1 MRNKL
6 TMVKAILPRCSV
18 RTSLCAAALL
28 CGSLISTQT
37 FSDDAAK
44 SSFREVPAAEHYDN
58 ALALIES
65 RSYTDALALLRRL
78 QAYFPAFEKL
88 SSVQTRIA
96 VLQEA
101 DDAGNVLSHYLSALD
116 KRDTGDVDGALTAL
130 DFILHQYKG
139 SSLNDDALYLKAYV
153 QIMDRYDFAA
163 ARFTLAQLQTTFP
176 ESSYQDS
183 AEYLDAIALEQMGE
197 TERAKMSMEALRDRH
212 TALSLPFGFS
222 WPAGNVLS
230 RYWYDRADRR
240 LSIIEKS
247 SASASLLRSKQSD
260 DESDALQIQVNVD
273 GIDLEYQLTP
283 SPLTRQ
289 TGWVDG
295 VLADRAPPSAGVFV
309 GKVVGDDDSWVR
321 AVINGDTISGIAYA
335 FGQSYT
341 MQPGTLIGTLDYY
354 QPRAAKL
361 RSAEKPDSIS
371 TEVVMKLD
379 AINAPPW
386 GVGKTNRVSTKASD
400 IRVVPVSI
408 VIDAEF
414 DRYHGGNGLVV
425 ALNQLNVADG
435 IYRQFGIA
443 LAVDEVQVFGD
454 NDNNPM
460 HAQAATLETFLNSF
474 REYRMSNRTLF
485 SESALTY
492 LFTGKQRTDR
502 TLGLAWIDT
511 LCRTDGYDVGV
522 TTPSAIGDVLL
533 THELGHSL
541 GSQHDSDT
549 SCNQDTTKIM
559 WPHIST
565 RTQIEFSDCSLNMLS
580 GARAKAC
587 LVDAVDLS
595 LEASGT
601 SSGVQFE
608 LRNLDSTVEIDA
620 MLAIETSSPDLIDW
634 PSSCNME
641 SPTSANCAI
650 SRMVAGETRVMSFAV
665 TDMSLA
671 SDAIVTAQLSPVG
684 TQDFTPSNNLASFS
698 ISTESSSIGHLAINS
713 ATPLGDQSNS
723 GTPAAASGSGSF
735 STGSV
740 FVLFFYWLI
749 GQLVGKISGKC
760 SRGWLSV
767 IPAR

>member
-1 MRNKL
+1 MR
-6 TMVKAILPRCSV
+6 S
-18 RTSLCAAALL
+18 SLCALIIL
-28 CGSLISTQT
+28 CGSFTVPHV
-37 FSDDAAK
+37 FANDAGM
-44 SSFREVPAAEHYDN
+44 SGFRDVPAAEHYDN

-65 RSYTDALALLRRL
+65 RSYTEALALLRRL
-78 QAYFPAFEKL
+78 QAYYPGFEKL

-101 DDAGNVLSHYLSALD
+101 DDAGNVLGHYLSALD

-130 DFILHQYKG
+130 DFILHQYKD

-163 ARFTLAQLQTTFP
+163 ARLTLAQLQQTYP

-183 AEYLDAIALEQMGE
+183 ADYLDAIALEQMGE
-197 TERAKMSMEALRDRH
+197 TVRAKEAMEALRDRH
-212 TALSLPFGFS
+212 TAVSLLGYS

-230 RYWYDRADRR
+230 RYWYDRADQR
-240 LSIIEKS
+240 LAIINKS
-247 SASASLLRSKQSD
+247 SANASRMRSKQVIEEID
-260 DESDALQIQVNVD
+260 GLQIKVNVD
-273 GIDLEYQLTP
+273 GVDLEYQLTP
-283 SPLTRQ
+283 SPLTLQ

-295 VLADRAPPSAGVFV
+295 VLADRAPPNAGVFV
-309 GKVVGDDDSWVR
+309 GKVVGDDNSWVR
-321 AVINGDTISGIAYA
+321 AVINDDTISGIAYA

-361 RSAEKPDSIS
+361 RSADKPDSVS
-371 TEVVMKLD
+371 TEAKLD
-379 AINAPPW
+379 AITAPLE
-386 GVGKTNRVSTKASD
+386 VATKTTRVSTKASD
-400 IRVVPVSI
+400 MRVVPVSI

-414 DRYHGGNGLVV
+414 DRYHAGNGLVI

-454 NDNNPM
+454 NDTNPM
-460 HAQAATLETFLNSF
+460 HAEAATLETFLTSF
-474 REYRMSNRTLF
+474 RDYRMANKTLF
-485 SESALTY
+485 SKSALTY
-492 LFTGKQRTDR
+492 LFTGKERTDR

-580 GARAKAC
+580 GARAKSC
-587 LVDAVDLS
+587 LVDAVDLALVS
-595 LEASGT
+595 RDT
-601 SSGVQFE
+601 SSGVEFE
-608 LRNLDSTVEIDA
+608 LSNLDSSVTVDA
-620 MLAIETSSPDLIDW
+620 TLSIETSHPGLIAL
-634 PSSCNME
+634 PTGCSNV
-641 SPTSANCAI
+641 SPTSANCAV
-650 SRMVAGETRVMSFAV
+650 SQMVAGETRSMLFEVA
-665 TDMSLA
+665 DMSQA
-671 SDAIVTAQLSPVG
+671 NDGIITAQLTPVG
-684 TQDFTPSNNLASFS
+684 TQDFTPTNNSVSYS
-698 ISTESSSIGHLAINS
+698 IATQSSSVIHLAINS
-713 ATPLGDQSNS
+713 TTQLSGQNDSGVPEAAT
-723 GTPAAASGSGSF
+723 GSGSF
-735 STGSV
+735 STGSMLM
-740 FVLFFYWLI
+740 LFFYGLI
-749 GQLVGKISGKC
+749 SQIAHQLGVKPN
-760 SRGWLSV
+760 RAL
-767 IPAR
+767 